1 MAASQNEIE
10 SYYVEEKARKDSG
23 ENKKLPTTGDST
35 DFAQLDRLHLSITPH
50 LQDKFMLIFP
60 LTMWM
65 LNVTLMQKSRLQK
78 SADNTQKQRQTCIKF

>member
-23 ENKKLPTTGDST
+23 ENKKSPTTGDST

-50 LQDKFMLIFP
+50 LQDKCMLIFP

-65 LNVTLMQKSRLQK
+65 LNVTLMQKSRLHK
-78 SADNTQKQRQTCIKF
+78 SANTQKQRQICIKF